1 MTEKQI
7 NKCYWNLNS
16 NFNEFSKIELIMQD
30 TVEKKKKKKEL
41 LLCIFLADDFAS
53 TSKQKNQ
60 YSRVFLKKWGAAGGG
75 Q

>member
-30 TVEKKKKKKEL
+30 TVKIKKKNYCCVYFWLMTLPPHLNRK
-41 LLCIFLADDFAS
+41 IS
-53 TSKQKNQ
+53 T
-60 YSRVFLKKWGAAGGG
+60 VGCF
-75 Q
+75 